1 MADQRASIHTQ
12 DRLTKQLNATMAT
25 VGELDRR
32 LGELEQLV
40 LGALN
45 KTQSD
50 IVSLHSEL
58 SSFRE
63 KISIAE
69 KFDMVTPVSE
79 GPTEL
84 LTGNSQ
90 ST

>member
-1 MADQRASIHTQ
+1 MADQRASVHTQ

-45 KTQSD
+45 KTQGD

-63 KISIAE
+63 KISIKE

-90 ST
+90 PT

>member
-50 IVSLHSEL
+50 IVALHSEL

-63 KISIAE
+63 KISITE

-90 ST
+90 PT